1 MEAPDEARGSSG
13 SSARMPFII
22 TSNMEKADPA
32 TRKLIRSHVM
42 RGKKQKRGR
51 RDKGQQT
58 TGGRTMSGRVQAERV
73 KPEEV
78 IEMYTPILPG
88 RVGSDLS
95 VVEFAAEIEPSILQN
110 MIRGS

>member
-1 MEAPDEARGSSG
+1 MEAPDVTGGSSG

-22 TSNMEKADPA
+22 TSNAEKADPA

-42 RGKKQKRGR
+42 RGKKQKKAR

-58 TGGRTMSGRVQAERV
+58 TGGRTMPVRTQAGRV
-73 KPEEV
+73 KLEEV
-78 IEMYTPILPG
+78 IETYTPIPPG

-110 MIRGS
+110 MIKGS

>member
-13 SSARMPFII
+13 SSDRMPFII
-22 TSNMEKADPA
+22 KSNVEKADPA

-58 TGGRTMSGRVQAERV
+58 TSGKTMPGRTQAGRV
-73 KPEEV
+73 KLEEV
-78 IEMYTPILPG
+78 LKTYTPILPG
-88 RVGSDLS
+88 RIGSDLS
-95 VVEFAAEIEPSILQN
+95 VVEFAAEIEPSMLQN